1 MRATVALKRSAVK
14 PRAGKRPVHGTGRE
28 GASSLSPNRG
38 RVATVLIQ
46 DRVRLFR
53 ESLRLLLDAAPALVV
68 ADAVAS
74 SDDLEFAHRSRPV
87 DAVVLEAV
95 GVEWDVPAL
104 IGRLESSRS
113 GIQVIGTAPTGAR
126 HALVDGAT
134 VIPRTSPARAFLGL
148 LAGTEVIEGDDSGAP
163 GARTTTGSDPTQS
176 DLTQREVQVLAL
188 IGGGL
193 TTRQIADRLGISVK
207 TVESRR
213 QSLFAKLG
221 VQSQAHA
228 VSVGMR
234 SGIIGSGA
242 RS

>member
-1 MRATVALKRSAVK
+1 
-14 PRAGKRPVHGTGRE
+14 
-28 GASSLSPNRG
+28 LSPNRG

-53 ESLRLLLDAAPALVV
+53 ESLRLVLDGDPVV
-68 ADAVAS
+68 EVVDAVAS
-74 SDDLEFAHRSRPV
+74 SDDLECANRSRPA

-104 IGRLESSRS
+104 VGRLESTRS
-113 GIQVIGTAPTGAR
+113 GIQVIGTAPAGAR
-126 HALVDGAT
+126 HALGDAVT
-134 VIPRTSPARAFLGL
+134 VIPRTSPGRTFLGL
-148 LAGTEVIEGDDSGAP
+148 LAGEDFAP
-163 GARTTTGSDPTQS
+163 EEDQGLPGLRTTTGSEPNGS
-176 DLTQREVQVLAL
+176 ELTQREVQVLAL

-193 TTRQIADRLGISVK
+193 TTRQIADRLGISAK

-221 VQSQAHA
+221 VQSQSHA

-234 SGIIGSGA
+234 SGIIGHRPVDSGPGPTP
-242 RS
+242 